1 MTTLKEIVNK
11 ARSLDRFLFDDF
23 RNNVFDEFVELH
35 GDRNG
40 HDDSTITV
48 GLAKIDKKK
57 VAIAFIRK
65 GATINE
71 NKKFNFGSP
80 RPYGY
85 KKVARVVKLAEKFK
99 IPIITIVNTSGAAA
113 SLQDEYDGQS
123 TAIAELIKIFGGLK
137 VPTISIFT
145 GEGESGGALALANT
159 DKIIMLENSIFSI
172 ASPEAFSSILFKERN
187 EIQWEELNKLPMKAL
202 DLLALGIC
210 EEVINEEGYS
220 TTEAY
225 INIKKSIERHLN
237 ELEQISADDRVFNR
251 QKKLD
256 ELTKQ

>member
-1 MTTLKEIVNK
+1 M
-11 ARSLDRFLFDDF
+11 
-23 RNNVFDEFVELH
+23 
-35 GDRNG
+35 
-40 HDDSTITV
+40 
-48 GLAKIDKKK
+48 
-57 VAIAFIRK
+57 
-65 GATINE
+65 
-71 NKKFNFGSP
+71 
-80 RPYGY
+80 
-85 KKVARVVKLAEKFK
+85 ARVVKLAEKFK
-99 IPIITIVNTSGAAA
+99 IPIITIVNTPGAAA

-220 TTEAY
+220 TTEIY

-251 QKKLD
+251 QKN
-256 ELTKQ
+256 